1 MFAVVRESA
10 FDPAKLAGAEWR
22 QEEYRRLRAQ
32 QPGYRGSLALDAG
45 AGRQVIVQLWETR
58 EHWEAA
64 AAVMNP
70 DAARLLGPLRLAPD
84 EPAAWST
91 TIASGPVRHLD
102 LPRG

>member
-1 MFAVVRESA
+1 
-10 FDPAKLAGAEWR
+10 
-22 QEEYRRLRAQ
+22 
-32 QPGYRGSLALDAG
+32 
-45 AGRQVIVQLWETR
+45 VIVQLWETR

-70 DAARLLGPLRLAPD
+70 AAARLLGPLRLDPG